1 MAEIIQDVIKLAIQ
15 VAEYTIVP
23 LIKHTLEGFFYAMM
37 AFLRY
42 ANDIT
47 RRLMVLIR

>member
-1 MAEIIQDVIKLAIQ
+1 MAEIIQDIIKIVIQ
-15 VAEYTIVP
+15 VAKYTLVP